1 MKSDERSNALMLFA
15 AVLTVLLVFTSL
27 LVILYPE
34 APAAQPDADRETLLL
49 WRNQA
54 LSAVE
59 IEDFAV
65 ADIKA
70 QQILRSMPRDLLALK
85 VRVVILSRQRR
96 LAEAEK
102 ICRRIID
109 DIAIDLEVLNN
120 LGVLRFMQGDKAG
133 AALELQRAAKLAER
147 HPVIRANIMAVERA
161 GAGEAALLP
170 AERKKFPLML
180 TVPQR
185 AGGKGEQK

>member
-1 MKSDERSNALMLFA
+1 MLLFA
-15 AVLTVLLVFTSL
+15 AVLVSLLVLTSL

-34 APAAQPDADRETLLL
+34 APAPASDADRETLLL

-54 LSAVE
+54 LHAVE
-59 IEDFAV
+59 AGEFPV
-65 ADIKA
+65 AGSKA

-85 VRVVILSRQRR
+85 VMVVVLTRQRR
-96 LAEAEK
+96 FAEAEK

-120 LGVLRFMQGDKAG
+120 LGVLRLLQGDKAG
-133 AALELQRAAKLAER
+133 AAVELQRAAKLAEE
-147 HPVIRANIMAVERA
+147 HPVIRGNILAVQNA
-161 GAGEAALLP
+161 GNGDGELTS

-180 TVPQR
+180 TVPQDP
-185 AGGKGEQK
+185 GSKGERK